1 MKPDHCLELNLPAMH
16 ALKVNNGNQT
26 KSLVLLQKSAVL
38 YKDTESN
45 LFFFW
50 HDMNLFSF
58 FLYYKH
64 FYFLCSFLISTE
76 TPSVVILRKE
86 RPLERVQHPQ
96 ERFG

>member
-45 LFFFW
+45 LFFFG
-50 HDMNLFSF
+50 M
-58 FLYYKH
+58 
-64 FYFLCSFLISTE
+64 T
-76 TPSVVILRKE
+76 
-86 RPLERVQHPQ
+86 
-96 ERFG
+96 